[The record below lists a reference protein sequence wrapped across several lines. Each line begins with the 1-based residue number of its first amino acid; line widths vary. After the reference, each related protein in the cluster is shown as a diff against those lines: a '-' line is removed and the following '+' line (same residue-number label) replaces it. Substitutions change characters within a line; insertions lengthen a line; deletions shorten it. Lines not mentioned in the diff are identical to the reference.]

1 MVVGVAEAP
10 KPLQNQLLA
19 AMPMA
24 ERKRLFPHLEP
35 VTLTLG
41 QVLYESGERLD
52 HVYFPVTAVV
62 SLLYDVMGRAP
73 AEISVVGCE
82 GLIGLALM
90 IGGESTL
97 NRAIVQSPGHAYRV
111 PGQQLH
117 MEFSNDEQLQRLL
130 LRYSRALLIQ
140 MTQTAECNW
149 HHPLH
154 QRVARWLLLSLDRM
168 PSNQVPV
175 TQGMAATIMGVAR
188 EEVSGACA
196 RLQRLGAIGYTE
208 DRITILNRPQL
219 ERLSCECYAV
229 VRGEADRL
237 MPVSQHKLRPVI

>member
-1 MVVGVAEAP
+1 MAIGVAAVP
-10 KPLQNQLLA
+10 KPLQNRLLA

-24 ERKRLFPHLEP
+24 KRNHLFAHLKP
-35 VTLTLG
+35 VPLALG
-41 QVLYESGERLD
+41 QVLYESGKRLD

-62 SLLYDVMGRAP
+62 SLLYDVKGRAP

-97 NRAIVQSPGHAYRV
+97 NRAIVQSPGYAYRV
-111 PGQQLH
+111 PGQLLH
-117 MEFSNDEQLQRLL
+117 MEFSNDNRLQQLL

-175 TQGMAATIMGVAR
+175 TQDLAATIMGASR
-188 EEVSGACA
+188 EEVSAAFA
-196 RLQRLGAIGYTE
+196 RLQRLGAIGYT
-208 DRITILNRPQL
+208 DDMITILNRPQL